1 VSPEL
6 YLAFVLASVLLA
18 LTPGPAMSLIM
29 ANGASFG
36 VRAGLAT
43 VAGNTLGLAL
53 LVTAT
58 VLGMSS
64 IMAVMS
70 EWFDLIRWLGAAYL
84 IWLGGSRLYR
94 AIWGKVPVAKVEV
107 RGRRWFWQGLAVALS
122 NPKVLLFLG
131 AFFPHF
137 VNPDA
142 ALAPQFV
149 LLALTFVVTMALIDA
164 GYAALSGSARSWFT
178 ERRWRI
184 ADGVSGGVLIGGGI
198 ALAVAR
204 R

>member
-1 VSPEL
+1 MSLEL
-6 YLAFVLASVLLA
+6 YLAFVAACAILA
-18 LTPGPAMSLIM
+18 LTPGPAMSLII
-29 ANGASFG
+29 ANSASFG
-36 VRAGLAT
+36 VSAGVAT

-64 IMAVMS
+64 VMAVMS

-84 IWLGGSRLYR
+84 VWLGATRLWRALRGAAPLAIVDISSR
-94 AIWGKVPVAKVEV
+94 
-107 RGRRWFWQGLAVALS
+107 RRFWQGVAVALS

-137 VNPDA
+137 VDPET
-142 ALAPQFV
+142 ALAPQFT
-149 LLALTFVVTMALIDA
+149 LLAVTFLGTIAVIDL
-164 GYAALSGSARSWFT
+164 GYAALAGSARSWLT
-178 ERRWRI
+178 PRRWRI
-184 ADGVSGGVLIGGGI
+184 ADGLSGCLLIGGGV
-198 ALAVAR
+198 ALAAAR